1 MNQIDLAKCKLI
13 LEVGL
18 FVHFPLRGL
27 NAVGSPT
34 LSNDLSGNV
43 TPQISAS
50 LNDRAALVSTEWPTL
65 GSHSANYC
73 LQKVKASQGC
83 QAIAKTIGGL
93 PTDI

>member
-18 FVHFPLRGL
+18 FVHFPLRDL
-27 NAVGSPT
+27 KAVGSPT

-50 LNDRAALVSTEWPTL
+50 LNDRTALVSTEWPTL